1 MRDINVYNSDSLTNA
16 NNIKSAFDTYVTGY
30 FSSITVDST
39 TDSGNSVYVN
49 FYITGRETPAFQIRV
64 VNNNKAQLL
73 VGNDTWTIGYNIS
86 GVARVIV
93 TDNAIAVAFTDNS
106 SEWAHYVTIY
116 KTESNDIMLYI
127 AKTGSSNTIHAFSAT
142 NTSDS
147 YTVVMYKLLDSSISW
162 YTNTILINTDGYVL
176 GAPLVHRTSGAS
188 KNVFVPLSRC
198 YAGIHEAFK
207 FQIGSDS
214 YVGIGF
220 NSLIVKSE

>member
-30 FSSITVDST
+30 FSNVTVDST
-39 TDSGNSVYVN
+39 TDSGSSVYVN
-49 FYITGRETPAFQIRV
+49 FYITGRETPAFRIRV

-73 VGNDTWTIGYNIS
+73 VGNDTWTISHNID

-93 TDNAIAVAFTDNS
+93 TDSAIAIAFTDNS
-106 SEWAHYVTIY
+106 SEWANYVTIY

-127 AKTGSSNTIHAFSAT
+127 AKTGSDNTIKDFTAANES
-142 NTSDS
+142 S
-147 YTVVMYKLLDSSISW
+147 YTVVMYKLLDGFTSW
-162 YTNTILINTDGYVL
+162 YTNTTWINTDGYVL

-188 KNVFVPLSRC
+188 KNVFVPLNRC
-198 YAGIHEAFK
+198 YSGIHEAFK

>member
-30 FSSITVDST
+30 FSNVTVDST
-39 TDSGNSVYVN
+39 TDSGVSVYVN

-64 VNNNKAQLL
+64 VNNSRAQLL
-73 VGNDTWTIGYNIS
+73 VGNDTWTINYNIT

-93 TDNAIAVAFTDNS
+93 TDNAIAVGFTGNS
-106 SEWAHYVTIY
+106 SERADYVTIY

-127 AKTGSSNTIHAFSAT
+127 AKTGSDNTIADFIAT
-142 NTSDS
+142 HESS

-162 YTNTILINTDGYVL
+162 YTNTALINTDGYVL

-188 KNVFVPLSRC
+188 KNVFIPLNRC
-198 YAGIHEAFK
+198 YSGIHEAFK

-214 YVGIGF
+214 YVGIGY

>member
-1 MRDINVYNSDSLTNA
+1 MRDINVYNSNSLTNA

-30 FSSITVDST
+30 FSNVTVDST
-39 TDSGNSVYVN
+39 TDSGSSVYVN

-73 VGNDTWTIGYNIS
+73 VGNDTWTISHNIN

-93 TDNAIAVAFTDNS
+93 TDNAIAVDFTGNS
-106 SEWAHYVTIY
+106 SEWANYVTIY

-127 AKTGSSNTIHAFSAT
+127 AKTGSGNTINDFTAANES
-142 NTSDS
+142 S

-188 KNVFVPLSRC
+188 KNVFVPLNRC
-198 YAGIHEAFK
+198 YSGIHEAFK

-214 YVGIGF
+214 YAGIGF